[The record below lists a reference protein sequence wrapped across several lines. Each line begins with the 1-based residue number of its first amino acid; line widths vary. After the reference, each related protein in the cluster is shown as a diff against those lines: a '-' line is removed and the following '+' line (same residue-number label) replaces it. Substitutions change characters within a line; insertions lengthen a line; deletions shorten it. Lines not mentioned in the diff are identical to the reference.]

1 MLHRSDKTMIKTI
14 KTAGTFLSFLILLTL
29 AACAD
34 SPPFSSDQINQAD
47 KSVTLQRLLDSPD
60 DYTGKTIIVGG
71 IINVVERQG
80 ILNRI
85 YVQAYPLDSS
95 YHPDL
100 SQHPAGHFMIVTDQP
115 LSPALFAPGR
125 TIEIL
130 GTVHKTQV
138 MPNFADRTE
147 RVVVI
152 KARALHVRRRPL
164 PPPRGI
170 GFGYMPMMGF

>member
-1 MLHRSDKTMIKTI
+1 MIKNIEATG
-14 KTAGTFLSFLILLTL
+14 KLLVFFILLTL
-29 AACAD
+29 TACAD
-34 SPPFSSDQINQAD
+34 SPPFPSGEIDQAD
-47 KSVTLQRLLDSPD
+47 KSVRLSRLMDSPG
-60 DYTGKTIIVGG
+60 DYTGRTVIVGG
-71 IINVVERQG
+71 VINVVERQG

-100 SQHPAGHFMIVTDQP
+100 SRHPAGHFMIVTDQP
-115 LSPALFAPGR
+115 LSPGLYAPGR
-125 TIEIL
+125 TIEVL

-152 KARALHVRRRPL
+152 KARSLHVRRRPL

>member
-1 MLHRSDKTMIKTI
+1 MIKTI
-14 KTAGTFLSFLILLTL
+14 KTMGEFLSFLILLTL
-29 AACAD
+29 TACAD
-34 SPPFSSDQINQAD
+34 SPPFSSDQIDRAD
-47 KSVTLQRLLDSPD
+47 KSVTLSRLMDSPD
-60 DYTGKTIIVGG
+60 DYTGKTVIVGG
-71 IINVVERQG
+71 VINVVERQG

-85 YVQAYPLDSS
+85 YVQAYPMDSA

-100 SQHPAGHFMIVTDQP
+100 AQHSAGHIMVVTDQP

-125 TIEIL
+125 TIEVL

-138 MPNFADRTE
+138 MPNFADRAE

-152 KARALHVRRRPL
+152 KARVLHVRRRPL